1 MPTLPARITLLVTE
15 AHTRLATGLTSGLST
30 GLATGLSRRLG
41 PVDETGGG
49 RNTDEGFHI
58 SGGAVVAGAITVGVS
73 AFVAKKL
80 GALE

>member
-1 MPTLPARITLLVTE
+1 MPMLLARITLLVTE
-15 AHTRLATGLTSGLST
+15 AHTRLTTALTTGLP
-30 GLATGLSRRLG
+30 AGLSRRLG